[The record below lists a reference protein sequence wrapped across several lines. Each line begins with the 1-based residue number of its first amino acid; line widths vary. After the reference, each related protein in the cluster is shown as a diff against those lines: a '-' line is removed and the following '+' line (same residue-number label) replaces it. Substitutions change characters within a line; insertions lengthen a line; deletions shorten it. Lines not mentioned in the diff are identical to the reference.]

1 MIREIEEKDFES
13 IYNLGNQLNEK
24 FSKLN
29 NLENLLSNN
38 IEKIYVYEED
48 SKILG
53 FIHITILDF
62 IDILNIFVDKN
73 NRNKQIATKLLNY
86 VEENN
91 KNLEITLEVN
101 ENNKEAISFYKK
113 NNFETLTI
121 RKNYYNNK
129 EDGYLMIRRIQ

>member
-53 FIHITILDF
+53 FIHITILYF